1 MCEQGQGN
9 QQGQCSL
16 QGWATLGVLRLLGP
30 NGHCQDPGE
39 PRPSNLLP
47 EAPLELTEAQGWE
60 PHGCLRMVQPL
71 AAQSRGEYSG
81 ERMQKVRGQ
90 SPTPQTHAN

>member
-47 EAPLELTEAQGWE
+47 EAPW
-60 PHGCLRMVQPL
+60 
-71 AAQSRGEYSG
+71 S
-81 ERMQKVRGQ
+81 
-90 SPTPQTHAN
+90 